1 MYLQNL
7 KIYLFAH
14 LLAIFLPLSE
24 CMNGCIPRSISQM
37 RYYTK
42 ISLKP
47 TMHFSESFR
56 ERINQDLCLWKIC
69 HLYNAVILSLA
80 FNHNWKIIFNPL
92 TPRSDS
98 HATSLYNIHALSNK
112 QVMRILKCIR

>member
-1 MYLQNL
+1 MYWQSL

-14 LLAIFLPLSE
+14 LLATFLLLSE
-24 CMNGCIPRSISQM
+24 CMNGCIPRSISQNAFLHKN
-37 RYYTK
+37 YFK
-42 ISLKP
+42 L
-47 TMHFSESFR
+47 TMQCSGSFR
-56 ERINQDLCLWKIC
+56 ERINYDLCLWKIC

-98 HATSLYNIHALSNK
+98 HVTSLYNIHALSNK